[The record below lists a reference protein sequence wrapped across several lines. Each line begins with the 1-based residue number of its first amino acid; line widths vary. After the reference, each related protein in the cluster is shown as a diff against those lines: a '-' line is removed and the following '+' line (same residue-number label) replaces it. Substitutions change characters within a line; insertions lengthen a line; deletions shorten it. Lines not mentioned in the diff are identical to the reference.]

1 MIANDY
7 KYSMSDALIEYKKKT
22 KKKQKKTETIV

>member
-7 KYSMSDALIEYKKKT
+7 KYSMSDALIEYKKKQ
-22 KKKQKKTETIV
+22 KKNKKTETIV